1 MKYTREQTLTLVQ
14 FLDHIGS
21 ASFMSGFKD
30 GMLDYRN
37 WLTGKPIALDPD
49 NSLID
54 IECYWAGFTAAG
66 NCMDAWLSDNANSEE
81 NLAYMREL
89 VERLEGG
96 CQDTVTKIE
105 KNYTRRRNFLTISF
119 KEVSD
124 IYSLCSVK
132 WL

>member
-1 MKYTREQTLTLVQ
+1 
-14 FLDHIGS
+14 
-21 ASFMSGFKD
+21 MSGFKD

-89 VERLEGG
+89 VKRLEGL
-96 CQDTVTKIE
+96 QDSETITRQRFIE
-105 KNYTRRRNFLTISF
+105 A
-119 KEVSD
+119 D
-124 IYSLCSVK
+124 AQGHA
-132 WL
+132 